1 VDRIV
6 IIGCGGSGKSYLAR
20 ALGMTLGIT
29 PVHLDTR
36 YYDQDWNPLPQDR
49 FAALQRDLAADPRWI
64 IDGNYASTLPIRL
77 KAADAV
83 VFLDLPARTCLAGI
97 IRRRLRHR
105 GGQHDAIGVYDRIT
119 WEFIRY
125 IAGYRRHMAPRVRH
139 LIAEHAGHADVIVL
153 RSRPAGDCNLN
164 GVTSET
170 EETPDD

>member
-1 VDRIV
+1 MDHR
-6 IIGCGGSGKSYLAR
+6 
-20 ALGMTLGIT
+20 
-29 PVHLDTR
+29 
-36 YYDQDWNPLPQDR
+36 
-49 FAALQRDLAADPRWI
+49 RD
-64 IDGNYASTLPIRL
+64 YASTLPIRL

-153 RSRPAGDCNLN
+153 RSRPAVRGYLAS
-164 GVTSET
+164 VTT
-170 EETPDD
+170 AATAGALPG